1 MFADLF
7 KKMYSTILRKKVTM
21 ESLSRLS
28 IKITGNIMC
37 CADISRRNKTDK
49 KRILLNGISV
59 GYTWYSPPTEDL
71 QGMDELPG
79 YNLP

>member
-1 MFADLF
+1 
-7 KKMYSTILRKKVTM
+7 M

-28 IKITGNIMC
+28 IEITGNIMC

-59 GYTWYSPPTEDL
+59 GCTWCSPPTEDL

-79 YNLP
+79 

>member
-7 KKMYSTILRKKVTM
+7 KKMYSTILKKKITM

-28 IKITGNIMC
+28 IEITGNIMC

-59 GYTWYSPPTEDL
+59 GCTWCSPTEDL

-79 YNLP
+79 

>member
-1 MFADLF
+1 
-7 KKMYSTILRKKVTM
+7 M

-49 KRILLNGISV
+49 KRISLNGISV

-71 QGMDELPG
+71 PRHG
-79 YNLP
+79 

>member
-1 MFADLF
+1 
-7 KKMYSTILRKKVTM
+7 M

-37 CADISRRNKTDK
+37 CADISRRNKTDQ

-59 GYTWYSPPTEDL
+59 GCSCSPPTEDL
-71 QGMDELPG
+71 QGKDELPG
-79 YNLP
+79 